1 MDKPIVIHTH
11 NRILLS
17 NGEEGT
23 NGTCHN
29 IDESQN
35 NFSEW
40 RKSDILLKK
49 MEYICMYDSVYI
61 KF

>member
-35 NFSEW
+35 NFSQ
-40 RKSDILLKK
+40 
-49 MEYICMYDSVYI
+49 
-61 KF
+61 